1 MLVKRT
7 RNAGI
12 AAAEIALLAPW
23 VVGMRL
29 ARFADTRPRSRK
41 RNASEATRMVTEKTA
56 ALAES
61 SWAIGSAMMRAQW
74 GLMETLASAGADVA
88 SAAVA
93 PVRRRVKRNARR
105 LGRG

>member
-1 MLVKRT
+1 VKRSRKT
-7 RNAGI
+7 GS

-41 RNASEATRMVTEKTA
+41 RNVDEATRMVTEKTA
-56 ALAES
+56 VLAES
-61 SWAIGSAMMRAQW
+61 AWAIGAAMMRAQW
-74 GLMETLASAGADVA
+74 SLVQTLASAGADVT
-88 SAAVA
+88 AAAAA

-105 LGRG
+105 LRQR